1 MNVDLK
7 AIRSEYARAGL
18 HERDVDPSPLV
29 QLEKWLQAAIS
40 AQHPEPT
47 AMTLA
52 TSTPPAPAPPPT
64 ATPAP
69 VPLKVAP
76 VPAPRTS
83 PPTQERAPAT
93 ARGQI
98 SQIPSG
104 APDTGGGSTAGDT
117 EMVLVALGMLGLTGA
132 AGLGGALARRRPRDT
147 AQD

>member
-1 MNVDLK
+1 MNF
-7 AIRSEYARAGL
+7 RQRARRFAGG
-18 HERDVDPSPLV
+18 LV
-29 QLEKWLQAAIS
+29 VATALLIAVPGQA
-40 AQHPEPT
+40 
-47 AMTLA
+47 LA
-52 TSTPPAPAPPPT
+52 TSTPPAPAPV
-64 ATPAP
+64 P
-69 VPLKVAP
+69 VKVAP

-147 AQD
+147 AQG

>member
-1 MNVDLK
+1 MNF
-7 AIRSEYARAGL
+7 RQRARRFAGG
-18 HERDVDPSPLV
+18 LV
-29 QLEKWLQAAIS
+29 VATALLIAVPGQA
-40 AQHPEPT
+40 
-47 AMTLA
+47 LA
-52 TSTPPAPAPPPT
+52 ASTPPAPAPPPM

-69 VPLKVAP
+69 VPFTAAP
-76 VPAPRTS
+76 VPAPHTS
-83 PPTQERAPAT
+83 PPTPERAPAPPT

-117 EMVLVALGMLGLTGA
+117 EMVLVALGMLGLAGA

>member
-1 MNVDLK
+1 MNF
-7 AIRSEYARAGL
+7 RQRARRFAGG
-18 HERDVDPSPLV
+18 LV
-29 QLEKWLQAAIS
+29 VATALLIAVPGQA
-40 AQHPEPT
+40 
-47 AMTLA
+47 LA

-147 AQD
+147 AQG